1 MTVSPTAR
9 PHLPWNIP
17 QRFWDM
23 YPPTEEIDLPLHV
36 SHNQL
41 SSPLCLISL
50 GVLSNALLS
59 LPSFSSVPPS
69 APHRFSLSL
78 QEAGPIGMP
87 PIAFTYEI
95 DGCVNLTAF
104 MDEVPIP

>member
-78 QEAGPIGMP
+78 CRRLDRLACRRSRSPMKS
-87 PIAFTYEI
+87 
-95 DGCVNLTAF
+95 TA
-104 MDEVPIP
+104 VST